1 MKAKVISVPEVIDY
15 LYELIDILYEK
26 KYFSLEDSSV
36 EYVVEL
42 FEDIITNLPKK
53 RSKPAPEHFDK
64 YGKDMEYA
72 AFRKNKHTTWYAFF
86 DVYKDNEEIIYLV
99 RHIENNHT
107 AAQYL

>member
-1 MKAKVISVPEVIDY
+1 MKVRIIPEVRHYFYEIQYIMYEKDY
-15 LYELIDILYEK
+15 FSYYEDSERYIEELITDIK
-26 KYFSLEDSSV
+26 K
-36 EYVVEL
+36 
-42 FEDIITNLPKK
+42 NLPAK

-64 YGKDMEYA
+64 YGKEMEYA
-72 AFRKNKHTTWYAFF
+72 TFRKNKHTTWYAFF